1 MLVYQRVKAVAGG
14 EAAEKLRMDDV
25 PTLSQSTLA
34 MKLLQFFLGG
44 TSIEKW
50 VLGLM
55 MFCCWL

>member
-34 MKLLQFFLGG
+34 MKLLQFFFWGG
-44 TSIEKW
+44 ERQLRSGR
-50 VLGLM
+50 LD
-55 MFCCWL
+55 